1 MFSQEECLHA
11 RAVRMVLMPMEKNF
25 HRSSVS
31 KFLFVLMYSQPL
43 AVSFFLTVLKLSQT
57 NLLNE
62 KQPEFP
68 TRDKM
73 STYNIHS

>member
-25 HRSSVS
+25 HRSSGS
-31 KFLFVLMYSQPL
+31 KVFFLPNVLATVGSFLFC
-43 AVSFFLTVLKLSQT
+43 TVLKLSQT
-57 NLLNE
+57 NLNE